1 MLFTNAPSRVCF
13 LFCFDAKRNKKSR
26 LRLHPDPISHR
37 KLRQIKMIIA
47 DIYFS
52 FNAFFVQRVPRAS
65 AEVEN
70 LTDEGSQT
78 LLWTGASKGVRQPR
92 CIQG

>member
-52 FNAFFVQRVPRAS
+52 FNAFFVQRVPGSS
-65 AEVEN
+65 AEVGS
-70 LTDEGSQT
+70 LTDEGT
-78 LLWTGASKGVRQPR
+78 TKLGR
-92 CIQG
+92 IQR

>member
-1 MLFTNAPSRVCF
+1 
-13 LFCFDAKRNKKSR
+13 
-26 LRLHPDPISHR
+26 
-37 KLRQIKMIIA
+37 MIIA
-47 DIYFS
+47 DIYLS

-78 LLWTGASKGVRQPR
+78 LLRLAQAKLCVSLGAYRGEAV
-92 CIQG
+92 I